1 MTEGERPELAWMVMK
16 AQPKILEDK
25 LFGRLSWD
33 QESQWWEGIV
43 LAGQDE
49 AYTISVQP
57 RSADDRTISEE
68 ARRIYAEVGG
78 DLEGV
83 RRRALQDFI
92 KQTRKYPFYH
102 DLTFERLDGVMRPG
116 SILVRSDGYL
126 EVGFVDPAGVI
137 FGGGHLIVSRFWPSG
152 TREVG
157 LDG

>member
-1 MTEGERPELAWMVMK
+1 MDSMR
-16 AQPKILEDK
+16 AQPKILEDR
-25 LFGRLSWD
+25 LFSRLSWD
-33 QESQWWEGIV
+33 EESQWWEGIV
-43 LAGQDE
+43 LAGQAE

-68 ARRIYAEVGG
+68 ACRIYAEVGR

-92 KQTRKYPFYH
+92 NQTRKYPFYH
-102 DLTFERLDGVMRPG
+102 ALTFERLDVVMRPG
-116 SILVRSDGYL
+116 HILVRSDGYL
-126 EVGFVDPAGVI
+126 EVGFIDPEGII

>member
-1 MTEGERPELAWMVMK
+1 MDGMR
-16 AQPKILEDK
+16 AQPKILEDR
-25 LFGRLSWD
+25 LFGRLSWNE
-33 QESQWWEGIV
+33 ESQWWEGIV
-43 LAGQDE
+43 LVGQAE

-68 ARRIYAEVGG
+68 AHRIYAEVGG

-83 RRRALQDFI
+83 RRRALRDFI
-92 KQTRKYPFYH
+92 NQTRKYPFYQT
-102 DLTFERLDGVMRPG
+102 LTFERLDSVMRPG
-116 SILVRSDGYL
+116 EILVQSDGYL
-126 EVGFVDPAGVI
+126 EVAFVDPEGTI